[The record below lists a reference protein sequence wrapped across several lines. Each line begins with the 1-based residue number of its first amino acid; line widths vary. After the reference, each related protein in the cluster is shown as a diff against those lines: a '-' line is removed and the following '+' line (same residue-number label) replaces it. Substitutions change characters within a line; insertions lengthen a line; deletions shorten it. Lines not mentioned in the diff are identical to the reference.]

1 VAQVD
6 ELGGQPT
13 TPLSAALLAGIE
25 NIAEAAVVTFT
36 IYRRVVLPLDGYVF
50 WVNTGATVEA
60 MGSLHRMTERQQNED
75 VTESN
80 NSMVFTTQVELW
92 NLNAA
97 GTDTIPVGEVDG
109 VKYAFGRIGWYY
121 EQANVWHYTGDA
133 VNPSMLTQ
141 FIDSESEID
150 ASKLIVS
157 DSLPA
162 WLTINT
168 YNPIWLQ
175 PANPGIILYPSFA
188 MPDNAT
194 PPFGAVHIDP
204 GSIEGLQNAPLF
216 DNHMSMG
223 QLTRERVRVTLYG
236 CNNDMALDFLAT
248 VENYSYDYNVIG
260 LAGTPVVRD
269 EKRPWSEGMILAQKK
284 TIDFDITY
292 VQNRINNL
300 ARQMLTEA
308 YWALIIRP
316 DWMTNTLAGVGALHA
331 APVKLA
337 RSVAR
342 INATG
347 RLGANATVP

>member
-60 MGSLHRMTERQQNED
+60 MGSLHRQTERQQNED

-97 GTDTIPVGEVDG
+97 GTDTIPIGEVDG

-133 VNPSMLTQ
+133 VNPSMSTQ
-141 FIDSESEID
+141 FIDSEAELD
-150 ASKLIVS
+150 PAKAIVS

-162 WLTINT
+162 WLTIAT

-175 PANPGIILYPSFA
+175 PANPGIVLYPSFA

-204 GSIEGLQNAPLF
+204 NSIEGLQNAPLF
-216 DNHMSMG
+216 EKNLSMG

-236 CNNDMALDFLAT
+236 CNNEMALDFLAT
-248 VENYSYDYNVIG
+248 VENYSFDYDVIG
-260 LAGTPVVRD
+260 MAGTPVVRD

-292 VQNRINNL
+292 LQHRINNL
-300 ARQMLTEA
+300 ARQLITEA
-308 YWALIIRP
+308 SATLIIRP
-316 DWMTNTLAGVGALHA
+316 DWMTQTFAGVGTLRA
-331 APVKLA
+331 APVKYA
-337 RSVAR
+337 RTVGR
-342 INATG
+342 INGAG
-347 RLGANATVP
+347 RVSASAIVS